1 MCDTIR
7 AWLACLEVV
16 VAALS
21 GGANAVEAEDL
32 EVLRIRER
40 HLDHIGRVHGT

>member
-1 MCDTIR
+1 VCDPIR
-7 AWLACLEVV
+7 ALLACLEVV

-21 GGANAVEAEDL
+21 GGANAVEAVDL
-32 EVLRIRER
+32 EVLGIGER